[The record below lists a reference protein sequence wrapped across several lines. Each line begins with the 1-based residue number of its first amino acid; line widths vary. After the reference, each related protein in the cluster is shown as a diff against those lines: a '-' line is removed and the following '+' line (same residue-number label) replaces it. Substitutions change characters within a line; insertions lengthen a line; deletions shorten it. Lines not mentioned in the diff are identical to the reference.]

1 MLARRLRRRPNI
13 ITTPGQCIVLAG
25 KRAYSQAIKFSD
37 QYAPALVTNFILS
50 EKHRF
55 CPLDEIFAF
64 YTIDHI

>member
-13 ITTPGQCIVLAG
+13 ITTPGQCIVLAE

-50 EKHRF
+50 EKH
-55 CPLDEIFAF
+55 
-64 YTIDHI
+64 